1 MSKNYLVKLTP
12 TGKFFFGGDMR
23 FGINGKEEKFS
34 SYIIESSKMPQQT
47 SLLGMMR
54 FLLLSKDETLF
65 DVKENCIKEDVSE
78 ESLKNLIGV
87 SGFSVSENKNVNNEN
102 KDEYKFGKIKSL
114 GPCCVYKD
122 GKRYYPAPIDKGFSS
137 INWNWDADKVVKA
150 TVNGKEVQLPELKI
164 VEDGEEKLF
173 TGKHYLSSLFMKIS
187 PENINVKKD
196 IVYIASGKLMIKDYL
211 YSEDELFI
219 EDSRIGIDKDYEGKS
234 QKNAFYKQI
243 SYRLKDGFC
252 FAFDV
257 EVDDSVDLTKS
268 KYNKQLVNLGADA
281 SFFIF
286 EAEPIEKTNCNEDDG
301 LSVVLLSDAYIS
313 KKDIDKC
320 EIRYSITKMR
330 PFRFISTENNSSDA
344 SYYRINGK
352 NAAKRSERYELYEAG
367 SVFYFED
374 KDKRSV
380 FCKILEGRNDFN
392 QIGYNKYYIK

>member
-23 FGINGKEEKFS
+23 FGVNGNEGKFS
-34 SYIIESSKMPQQT
+34 SYIIETSKMPQQT

-65 DVKENCIKEDVSE
+65 DVKKNCIKENASK
-78 ESLKNLIGV
+78 ESLEALIGA
-87 SGFSVSENKNVNNEN
+87 SGFSVNEN
-102 KDEYKFGKIKSL
+102 KDANNKFGKIKSL
-114 GPCCVYKD
+114 GPCCVYED

-137 INWNWDADKVVKA
+137 INWDADKVVTA
-150 TVNGKEVQLPELKI
+150 TINGKEVQLPELKI
-164 VEDGEEKLF
+164 MEDGEEKLF
-173 TGKHYLSSLFMKIS
+173 TGKHYLSSFFMAIS

-196 IVYIASGKLMIKDYL
+196 LVYISSGKLMINDYL
-211 YSEDELFI
+211 YSENELFI
-219 EDSRIGIDKDYEGKS
+219 KDSRIGIDKCYEGKS
-234 QKNAFYKQI
+234 QTKAFYKQI

-257 EVDDSVDLTKS
+257 KVDEGVNLTE
-268 KYNKQLVNLGADA
+268 YNKQLVSLGADA
-281 SFFIF
+281 SSFIF
-286 EAEPIEKTNCNEDDG
+286 EAVPVEETNCKEDDG
-301 LSVVLLSDAYIS
+301 LSVVLLSDAYIP
-313 KKDIDKC
+313 KEDIDKC
-320 EIRYSITKMR
+320 EIRYSINKMR
-330 PFRFISTENNSSDA
+330 PFRFISTKNSSDT
-344 SYYRINGK
+344 SYYRINGGE
-352 NAAKRSERYELYEAG
+352 NAAKRSKRYELYEAG